1 MTQESKHFLVLA
13 EKHGE
18 HTFVNLQLPP
28 GSLNENGIEIFALG
42 FNDMDMTR
50 DDMAR
55 ELGKALIRLG
65 LQ

>member
-1 MTQESKHFLVLA
+1 MPEQKHFLVLA

-18 HTFVNLQLPP
+18 HTFVHLQLPP
-28 GSLNENGIEIFALG
+28 GSKNEDGVEIYALG
-42 FNDMDMTR
+42 FNDMDMEP
-50 DDMAR
+50 DIMAR